1 MVRLGKR
8 IQPQKADQI
17 RLPPVQLLQEAVLLE
32 TVTVGHLEAVILG
45 TVTAEHLEAAIP
57 EIVTVEH
64 LEVAIPE
71 IATVE
76 HLEAAIPEI
85 ATVEH
90 LEVVILEATAERPK
104 VLIAETTILEV
115 MRVEV
120 QHQVVTAETVE
131 AEIMEVLRRVQ
142 TPEAIAE
149 RLETVIIQCLCRMIL
164 DHKYRMI

>member
-1 MVRLGKR
+1 M
-8 IQPQKADQI
+8 
-17 RLPPVQLLQEAVLLE
+17 QLLQEAVLLE
-32 TVTVGHLEAVILG
+32 TVTVGHQEAVILG
-45 TVTAEHLEAAIP
+45 TVTA
-57 EIVTVEH
+57 
-64 LEVAIPE
+64 
-71 IATVE
+71 E

>member
-1 MVRLGKR
+1 M
-8 IQPQKADQI
+8 
-17 RLPPVQLLQEAVLLE
+17 
-32 TVTVGHLEAVILG
+32 
-45 TVTAEHLEAAIP
+45 EHLEA
-57 EIVTVEH
+57 
-64 LEVAIPE
+64 AIPE

-120 QHQVVTAETVE
+120 QHQVVTAEPVE
-131 AEIMEVLRRVQ
+131 AEIMEVLCRV
-142 TPEAIAE
+142 
-149 RLETVIIQCLCRMIL
+149 
-164 DHKYRMI
+164 

>member
-17 RLPPVQLLQEAVLLE
+17 RLPPVQLLLEAVLLE
-32 TVTVGHLEAVILG
+32 TVTVEIVTVGHLEAVILG

-57 EIVTVEH
+57 EI
-64 LEVAIPE
+64 
-71 IATVE
+71 ATVE

-90 LEVVILEATAERPK
+90 LEVPTAEA
-104 VLIAETTILEV
+104 IMAEV
-115 MRVEV
+115 ARVEV
-120 QHQVVTAETVE
+120 QHQVVTVETVE

-149 RLETVIIQCLCRMIL
+149 RLETVTIQCQSQIVDLELESWIRHLETTQEQVEMVE
-164 DHKYRMI
+164 